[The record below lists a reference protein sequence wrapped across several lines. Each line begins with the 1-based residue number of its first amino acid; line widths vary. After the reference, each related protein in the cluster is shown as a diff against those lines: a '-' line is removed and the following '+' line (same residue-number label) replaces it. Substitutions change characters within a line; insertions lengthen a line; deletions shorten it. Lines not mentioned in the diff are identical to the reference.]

1 MSSISLKRIQKEFQ
15 NLVKDPSDDFVA
27 NPIKDDMFCWHFTI
41 RGPPDTEFEGGLYHG
56 VIKLPMSYPYRPPN
70 IMFLTPNG
78 RFDINMDVCLSMT
91 KYHKEEWQAAW
102 TIRSML
108 EAIIAFFPVKEDHDA
123 IGALESS
130 PENRRYYAK
139 QSIKYKCDI
148 CGPIANILKPIEKMT
163 SNANGNSNNNENNEN
178 KKENVDNINEN
189 NDNKNSNAN
198 NSNTNKN
205 IKIIPTN
212 IKKDVDSSSNS
223 SLSSNQTG
231 KFKFKREIID
241 SKAKKIIINKNINN
255 SNNSNKEIL
264 FNSKEEKDEKEENN
278 NINNEQE
285 EIFNYINPEPEENN
299 LLQSLVDDIE
309 YIDIK
314 KSIKCHGNK
323 TNEEIESNLL
333 KKNNFSSINNFFKLK
348 NLFEKDFDL
357 KIDEEDNKSADDDYQ
372 GKQKDDNDNGIF
384 SKKKVII
391 TKKNITEKKIE
402 ENMEENIKYIKYFS
416 RKNYEDIRDKNK
428 RNLNI
433 IMGCIMVLIL
443 ILYYFYIK
451 YHSSISNLVKN
462 IMLQKRDNN

>member
-1 MSSISLKRIQKEFQ
+1 MI
-15 NLVKDPSDDFVA
+15 KDPSDDFVA

-56 VIKLPMSYPYRPPN
+56 VIKLPMSYPNRPPN

-108 EAIIAFFPVKEDHDA
+108 EAIIAFFPIKEDHDA

-130 PENRRYYAK
+130 VENRKYYAK

-148 CGPIANILKPIEKMT
+148 CGPIAKILKPIDKIT
-163 SNANGNSNNNENNEN
+163 T
-178 KKENVDNINEN
+178 
-189 NDNKNSNAN
+189 NSNAN
-198 NSNTNKN
+198 NENDNKNGNENKNENDNDNNNNENKNNNTNKN
-205 IKIIPTN
+205 IKIIPAN
-212 IKKDVDSSSNS
+212 IKKDIDSSSNS

-241 SKAKKIIINKNINN
+241 SKTKKIILNKNNN
-255 SNNSNKEIL
+255 NANKEIL
-264 FNSKEEKDEKEENN
+264 LNSKEDKEEKEEKEENIN
-278 NINNEQE
+278 NNEQGE
-285 EIFNYINPEPEENN
+285 LFNYINPDPEPNE
-299 LLQSLVDDIE
+299 LLRSLVDDIE

-314 KSIKCHGNK
+314 KSIKCHGNQ

-333 KKNNFSSINNFFKLK
+333 KKNNLSSMNNLFTIR

-357 KIDEEDNKSADDDYQ
+357 KIDEEDNKSADGDYNN
-372 GKQKDDNDNGIF
+372 KSKNNIF
-384 SKKKVII
+384 QKKKLII
-391 TKKNITEKKIE
+391 GKKINEKKIE
-402 ENMEENIKYIKYFS
+402 EEMEENIKYIKYFS

-433 IMGCIMVLIL
+433 VMGCFMVIIL
-443 ILYYFYIK
+443 IFYYIYSK
-451 YHSSISNLVKN
+451 YQTSISSFIKNLIFSKAQN
-462 IMLQKRDNN
+462 